1 VRIDRHPQSVVDVSS
16 REALFG
22 IIQTGFAQ
30 RRKMLRRALVPMFG
44 DRTLELL
51 EAAGIDPAARAETIE
66 LESWAALARA
76 AEA

>member
-1 VRIDRHPQSVVDVSS
+1 
-16 REALFG
+16 
-22 IIQTGFAQ
+22 
-30 RRKMLRRALVPMFG
+30 MFG